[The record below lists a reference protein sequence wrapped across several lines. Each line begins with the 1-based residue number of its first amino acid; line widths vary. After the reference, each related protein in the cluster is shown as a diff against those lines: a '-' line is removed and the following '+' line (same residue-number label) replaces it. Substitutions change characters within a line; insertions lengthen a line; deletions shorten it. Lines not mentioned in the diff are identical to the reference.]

1 MIRTLRAVR
10 FLFTGPFILLLVYV
24 ISRLTPAGG
33 EWFKWAALGIGIAWL
48 VALIRVL
55 QALILVGGLAA
66 LVMWLR
72 KRDSGNGPASPLS

>member
-10 FLFTGPFILLLVYV
+10 FLFTGPFVLLLLFV
-24 ISRLTPAGG
+24 ISRMTPAGG

-48 VALIRVL
+48 VSLVRVI
-55 QALILVGGLAA
+55 QALVLVGGLAA

-72 KRDSGNGPASPLS
+72 SRNSGNGPASPLP